1 MPQSPHWSRQ
11 VHWPRAH
18 ELAAPLPAL
27 PAGWRLLAAE
37 PRHLDQLVA
46 LHARLM
52 ADDLLPSLGQ
62 GLLRDAFWPRLMRSP
77 HVQVWVIEQADGEV
91 AAFAVM
97 ATRRLALRLG
107 FYADAAFCLRLLGRL
122 LLHPL
127 RLWRGLVT
135 LLAPIRLRAPLG
147 AVPAELILLGVHPS
161 AQGRGLGQQL
171 LQHALQAIG
180 PVACL
185 VKTASDDARR
195 FYQRAGFVSQ
205 GRELRDIRSL
215 HWLVRPGLLSRA

>member
-1 MPQSPHWSRQ
+1 MPSLSRH
-11 VHWPRAH
+11 VHWPGAH
-18 ELAAPLPAL
+18 ERRAPLPAL

-37 PRHLDQLVA
+37 PRHLDQLVD

-52 ADDLLPSLGQ
+52 AEDLLPSLGS
-62 GLLRDAFWPRLMRSP
+62 GLLRDAFWPRLLRSP
-77 HVQVWVIEQADGEV
+77 HVQVWVVEQPAGEV

-107 FYADAAFCLRLLGRL
+107 FYADAAFCLQMLMRLLR
-122 LLHPL
+122 HPL
-127 RLWRGLVT
+127 RLWRGLIT

-147 AVPAELILLGVHPS
+147 AVPAELVLLGVHPD
-161 AQGRGLGQQL
+161 AQGQGLGQLL